1 VRLIV
6 FAIGENVVVV
16 ANPSFDL
23 GEGLFNGIQIAGVG
37 QEIHEVHA

>member
-6 FAIGENVVVV
+6 FAIGKNVVV

-23 GEGLFNGIQIAGVG
+23 GEGLFNGIQIGGVG

>member
-6 FAIGENVVVV
+6 FAIGENVVV